1 MTRQIQVFD
10 KISEKYKFS
19 INLTIPDKV
28 ILEHYKEFIAEDP
41 QLIYEYEIKNKDA
54 EFYKSYL
61 SIEFDFNKNDYFL
74 SCSASWKMKDL
85 TIIKIIKE

>member
-1 MTRQIQVFD
+1 MMRRIQVFD
-10 KISEKYKFS
+10 KKTEEYKFS
-19 INLTIPDKV
+19 VDLTIPDKV

-74 SCSASWKMKDL
+74 SCSAS
-85 TIIKIIKE
+85 